1 MDIFIECPYGM
12 MSVELNSSVI
22 SAVSPRFKTI
32 FSVSKLMSNGSDI
45 DVSTTPI
52 LFSTHSVNQIFL
64 SSTVKPNTWAT
75 PQYSIP
81 SQSAQLV
88 FLEGTV
94 YSTIVSLIGSNTA
107 IRFALCSFITNFSS
121 NRSIQYGLDEYVG
134 NFKLP

>member
-1 MDIFIECPYGM
+1 M
-12 MSVELNSSVI
+12 
-22 SAVSPRFKTI
+22 
-32 FSVSKLMSNGSDI
+32 

-64 SSTVKPNTWAT
+64 SSTVKPNTWEI

-88 FLEGTV
+88 FREGTV
-94 YSTIVSLIGSNTA
+94 YSTIVSVVGSNTA

-121 NRSIQYGLDEYVG
+121 NSSIQYGFDE
-134 NFKLP
+134 